1 MALKEKVKRKSLDL
15 AKKLD
20 IIKKSAVTSKHQLA
34 KDFNL
39 PTVTIR
45 NVLNNRENI
54 LQALEEGKNPKC
66 KRMKPPQ
73 SPILEASLLNWI
85 GNMLEV
91 WPDDAIE
98 ELVQHEPIEYE
109 PMGNELPF
117 EVDSLVNEPEDYSA
131 FEYLI
136 D

>member
-15 AKKLD
+15 AKKLE

-34 KDFNL
+34 RDFNL

-45 NVLNNRENI
+45 NVLNNKENI

-66 KRMKPPQ
+66 KRMKQPQ

-85 GNMLEV
+85 GNVRSQNKPVTGDLLKV
-91 WPDDAIE
+91 SF
-98 ELVQHEPIEYE
+98 LR
-109 PMGNELPF
+109 LKF
-117 EVDSLVNEPEDYSA
+117 L
-131 FEYLI
+131 
-136 D
+136 